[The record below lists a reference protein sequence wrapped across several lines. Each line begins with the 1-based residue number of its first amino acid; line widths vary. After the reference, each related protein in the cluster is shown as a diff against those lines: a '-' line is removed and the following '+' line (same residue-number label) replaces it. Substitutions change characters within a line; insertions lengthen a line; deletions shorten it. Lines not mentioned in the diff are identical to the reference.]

1 MVKHTQ
7 KIRGLLPKNCLS
19 VFDHFVGFALEVLNS
34 SSIQI
39 VYGSSNAMFVKRE
52 SVSTIH

>member
-39 VYGSSNAMFVKRE
+39 VYGSSNVMFVKRE